1 MDLWMKIGT
10 AVLLIAMIAVIWPRA
25 RYMMQNSRKGSTQ
38 EWMNVVFILGLV
50 VLFVLLLMMMV

>member
-1 MDLWMKIGT
+1 MKIGT